1 MFLCKK
7 TDFANITMLSGSC
20 VHLTYKMNKTQ
31 RRYKTGTV
39 QVRLLKLVLKRDS
52 GVSCHQS
59 IHTPYASSMWPVVH
73 NKAQK
78 IQREVNV

>member
-20 VHLTYKMNKTQ
+20 VHLTYMMNKTQ

-59 IHTPYASSMWPVVH
+59 IHTHS
-73 NKAQK
+73 
-78 IQREVNV
+78 IC